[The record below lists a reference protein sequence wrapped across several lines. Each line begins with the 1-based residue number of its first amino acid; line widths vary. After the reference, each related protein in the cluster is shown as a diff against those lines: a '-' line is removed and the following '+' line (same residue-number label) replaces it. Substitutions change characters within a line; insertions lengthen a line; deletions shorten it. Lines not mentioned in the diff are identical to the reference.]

1 MSSVTSEV
9 GAARRRKED
18 ARLITGRTTWTENV
32 TLPGMLHLAIL
43 RSPVAHARITRLDTA
58 PALREPGVVAAFSGR
73 DVAGAQGSL
82 PCAWPVTP
90 ELVAPGHP
98 PIAVDEVRHVGEAV
112 AVVVA
117 RDRASALDA
126 LTAIDVDYEPL
137 PVVLD
142 MEAALAEGAPLVHA
156 DKGTN
161 RSYTW
166 IFDSAE
172 VGSGGDVAAA
182 EADVTIS
189 RRYVQQRLIPSYM
202 EPRSV
207 VADVT
212 AGEVTLWSATQVPHI
227 LRIMLALVTGVP
239 EQKIRVIAPDV
250 GG

>member
-1 MSSVTSEV
+1 
-9 GAARRRKED
+9 AA
-18 ARLITGRTTWTENV
+18 
-32 TLPGMLHLAIL
+32 LH
-43 RSPVAHARITRLDTA
+43 
-58 PALREPGVVAAFSGR
+58 EPNVVAAFTGA
-73 DVAGAQGSL
+73 DVAARQGSL

-90 ELVAPGHP
+90 DMVHPDHP
-98 PIAVDEVRHVGEAV
+98 PIAVDEVHHAGEAV

-117 RDRASALDA
+117 RDRASAVDA
-126 LTAIDVDYEPL
+126 LAGIEVEYEPL

-161 RSYTW
+161 RAYTW
-166 IFDSAE
+166 VLDSAQ

-227 LRIMLALVTGVP
+227 VRIMLALVTGVP

-250 GG
+250 GGGFGGKLQVISEELIAFMAAERVGRPVKYTESRTD